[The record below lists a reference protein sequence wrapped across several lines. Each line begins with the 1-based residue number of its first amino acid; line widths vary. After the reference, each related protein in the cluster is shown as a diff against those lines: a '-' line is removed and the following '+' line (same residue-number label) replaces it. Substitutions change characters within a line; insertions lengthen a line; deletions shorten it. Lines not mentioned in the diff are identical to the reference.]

1 MPRFRCLVAI
11 GVLVCTGVTT
21 ACDRPEPS
29 VTIDSTG
36 VPIPAAIDSEELELP
51 SEFSSWERSAG
62 RVFAVRGAQ
71 LTDASVVYPTYTD
84 STLPDT
90 VRFSGTEI
98 RNATLDV
105 FDRGGLVGKVHVSKT
120 AAEEWIAPGCIDWP
134 NASVEPVGG
143 NAIRSWMVAFLEGRV
158 SPVPLDSIES
168 LTSSDSARLAAEAT
182 RLASVLPRDTA
193 LAFRGIPFSVRS
205 VYRFRSAAGVDGLVA
220 DVIRRVNQEA
230 NPLEEHILLVAE
242 RDSAAGERDAAT
254 RYRTGYSERTSGTE
268 ETVETTEIL
277 AAITLRS
284 PPRTALVLG
293 RVGQESGAYSLLE
306 RAHDGR
312 WRVRWTSVHT
322 GC

>member
-1 MPRFRCLVAI
+1 MPRFHYLVVIA
-11 GVLVCTGVTT
+11 GLVSTSLTT

-29 VTIDSTG
+29 LTIDSTEL
-36 VPIPAAIDSEELELP
+36 VVPAAVDSVELEVP
-51 SEFSSWERSAG
+51 MEFSSWDRSAG
-62 RVFAVRGAQ
+62 QVFAVRGAQ
-71 LTDASVVYPTYTD
+71 PTDASVVYPTYTD

-90 VRFSGTEI
+90 VRFSGAGV
-98 RNATLDV
+98 RNATMEA
-105 FDRGGLVGKVHVSKT
+105 FDRSGLVGKLHLSKT
-120 AAEEWIAPGCIDWP
+120 TAEEWIAPSCIDWP
-134 NASVEPVGG
+134 SASVEPVGG
-143 NAIRSWMVAFLEGRV
+143 SAIPSWTVAFLEGRV
-158 SPVPLDSIES
+158 RPVPLDSIETLS
-168 LTSSDSARLAAEAT
+168 RSDSARIAAEAT
-182 RLASVLPRDTA
+182 RLASALPRDTA

-205 VYRFRSAAGVDGLVA
+205 VYRFHSAAGVDGLLA

-242 RDSAAGERDAAT
+242 RDSAAGQRDVAT
-254 RYRTGYSERTSGTE
+254 RYRTVYFERTSGTE

-284 PPRTALVLG
+284 PPRTGLVLG

-306 RAHDGR
+306 RSRDGR